1 MSFGGV
7 RAVRGGKGR
16 TLGVSRDR
24 TVLVVSRVD
33 RSHPTS
39 VGLAGQEAVHPPESG
54 SGRSDSS
61 APVRDGDTEPA
72 GLWERVLSADN
83 LSAALKRVRANK
95 GAAGVDG
102 MSTQELPVWLADH
115 WTSVRQALDEDTYRP
130 SPVRRVV
137 IPKPGGGERLLGV
150 PTVLDRLVQQAL
162 AQALTG
168 IFDPGF
174 AESSYGFRPGRSAH
188 QAVEAARAYVEQ
200 GYRWVVDVDLEKFFD
215 RVQHDALMARVARKV
230 SDKRV
235 LKLIRRFLDSGVMV
249 DGVKQPTA
257 EGTPQGSPLSPL
269 LSNIMLDDLD
279 RELGG
284 RGLRFVRYADDVR
297 VFVRSKRAAARVLDG
312 ITDVVEVRLKLRVN
326 REKSSIQPASRAVLL
341 GFGFFFVTGGKV
353 KVRVAKQAIARLKM
367 RLRGL
372 TARRWG
378 VSMGYRIAT
387 LNRFVRGWMGYFRIA
402 ETPRVFRDLDEWY
415 YRRMRQIHWKQW
427 KRPAT
432 RRRML
437 AALGIP
443 PLSAIRWGNSSR
455 AYWRIAGSAVLQ
467 RALPRRY
474 WTRQGL
480 ISLHTAWQRFT
491 VTA

>member
-1 MSFGGV
+1 MG
-7 RAVRGGKGR
+7 
-16 TLGVSRDR
+16 
-24 TVLVVSRVD
+24 RVD
-33 RSHPTS
+33 RSHPADA
-39 VGLAGQEAVHPPESG
+39 GLTGQEAVHPLETG
-54 SGRSDSS
+54 SGRSGSS
-61 APVRDGDTEPA
+61 APVRDGGAEPS
-72 GLWERVLSADN
+72 GLWDEVFSPGN
-83 LSAALKRVRANK
+83 LSVALKRVRANR
-95 GAAGVDG
+95 GAPGVDG
-102 MSTQELPVWLADH
+102 MTTQELPVWLAEH
-115 WTSVRQALDEDTYRP
+115 WPAVRAALDEGTYRP

-162 AQALTG
+162 AQVLTG

-188 QAVEAARAYVEQ
+188 QAVRAAQAFVEE

-230 SDKRV
+230 TDKRV
-235 LKLIRRFLDSGVMV
+235 LRLVRRFLDAGVMV

-257 EGTPQGSPLSPL
+257 EGTPQGSPISPL

-279 RELGG
+279 RELSR

-297 VFVRSKRAAARVLDG
+297 VFVRSKRAATRVLDG
-312 ITDVVEVRLKLRVN
+312 ITNVVEGRLKLRVN
-326 REKSSIQPASRAVLL
+326 REKSSVQPASRAVLL
-341 GFGFFFVTGGKV
+341 GFGFYFITGGKV
-353 KVRVAKQAIARLKM
+353 RIRVAPKAVARLRT
-367 RLRGL
+367 RLREL
-372 TARRWG
+372 TRRNWG
-378 VSMGYRIAT
+378 VSMDYRIGA

-402 ETPRVFRDLDEWY
+402 DTPRVFRDLDEWF

-437 AALGIP
+437 AHLGIP
-443 PLSAIRWGNSSR
+443 PLSAIRWGNSSK
-455 AYWRIAGSAVLQ
+455 AYWRIAGSVVLQ

-474 WTRQGL
+474 WDRQGL
-480 ISLHTAWQRFT
+480 ISLHTAWERFRQ
-491 VTA
+491 AA